1 MLWLFFVSDSCLYF
15 ELIKIT
21 NDRFYIIAKFISSL
35 SQRCRSSKQWCF
47 MEPFRWGSRA
57 LKAALERD
65 SARQSLW
72 SYQNLTHYR
81 NLWAWA
87 QSHGPGPIKWC
98 YAPLSI
104 LEIQAARVWVS
115 ALHATPNLQLPVA
128 IAVFR
133 NRHWTAEGR
142 PALLHRAC
150 CFHCC
155 ENVAIFTYRKN
166 CNTKTCTASVV
177 LVTLII
183 ILCQSL
189 YFYDT

>member
-1 MLWLFFVSDSCLYF
+1 MLWIFFLCLTHDIYF
-15 ELIKIT
+15 EPIKIT
-21 NDRFYIIAKFISSL
+21 NDIFCIIANSISSV
-35 SQRCRSSKQWCF
+35 SQRCRSSQLWCF
-47 MEPFRWGSRA
+47 LEPFSWGSRA

-81 NLWAWA
+81 NLWAWE

-104 LEIQAARVWVS
+104 LEIHAGRVWVT

-133 NRHWTAEGR
+133 NRHRTAEGR

-155 ENVAIFTYRKN
+155 ENVAIFTNLKN
-166 CNTKTCTASVV
+166 CNTKHA
-177 LVTLII
+177 LH
-183 ILCQSL
+183 LCCL
-189 YFYDT
+189 LLL